1 MEALLEKS
9 EKDMKTRIEGLV
21 EVCTSEVRQR
31 VTEVDSWITR
41 KDKHSSPRDREYSG
55 GGRSQE
61 NSVGTRSGAIRN
73 SLDRN
78 SNPEDNSY
86 YS

>member
-1 MEALLEKS
+1 MEALLQRS

-21 EVCTSEVRQR
+21 EICTSEVRQR

-41 KDKHSSPRDREYSG
+41 KDKHNSPRDRDYS

-78 SNPEDNSY
+78 SNSEDNSY
-86 YS
+86 T